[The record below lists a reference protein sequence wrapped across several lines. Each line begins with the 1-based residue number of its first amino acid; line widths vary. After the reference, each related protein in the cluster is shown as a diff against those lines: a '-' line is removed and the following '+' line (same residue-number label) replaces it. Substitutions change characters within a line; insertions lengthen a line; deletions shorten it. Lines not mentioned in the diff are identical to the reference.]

1 MEGALICGMQH
12 KINEMDSPMGDKGAC
27 EKRPKSRKE
36 GPNGGWNIET
46 IGDEEGIVI
55 GQSPCEL
62 ESTSSRCKHA
72 NTTHLKCNQFTCFE
86 MVHQVDV
93 MYIWVHF

>member
-36 GPNGGWNIET
+36 GPNGG
-46 IGDEEGIVI
+46 
-55 GQSPCEL
+55 
-62 ESTSSRCKHA
+62 
-72 NTTHLKCNQFTCFE
+72 
-86 MVHQVDV
+86 
-93 MYIWVHF
+93 